1 MYCTCMYVLLV
12 CSFLTRWKYNFS
24 MLQTTGY
31 TGFTS
36 YSQVTARLH
45 VKLARQVMGD
55 RLYCRLPQY
64 HLGTENNLITPEINV
79 LYMYVC
85 VVSL

>member
-36 YSQVTARLH
+36 YSQVTQVTARLH
-45 VKLARQVMGD
+45 TKLARQVTGD
-55 RLYCRLPQY
+55 RLY
-64 HLGTENNLITPEINV
+64 V
-79 LYMYVC
+79 LQSV
-85 VVSL
+85 